1 MRMRRHHYQQEEDTG
16 IDLTPMLDVVFI
28 MLIFFIVTSSFIK
41 ESGVEVQRP
50 QADTASTQ
58 DKGNILIA
66 VTADGQVWI
75 DKQAVD
81 VQRPRPCRADAGGS
95 ARGRGGCPGRPG
107 CPHRPCG
114 AGDGPGA
121 PGRRAGRG
129 AGCQH
134 GVALMQPRLVRFS
147 LAFVAACVVALLL
160 FALMLSMVNPPR
172 SKIQEDPLAIANFVR
187 MDGRNEDSATR
198 TRQQAPQPPQPKTPQ
213 PPTPPTPN
221 MATPDANLPKLDLD
235 LPSIDAGISVATAP
249 APSLSGLT
257 AAQSAPAAA
266 PAPASAAVEAAGKPG
281 GPEQEVMPLN
291 DVRPEYPYRARQQ
304 GIEGHIKLAFTINP
318 QGRVENIRVLE
329 ASPRN
334 VFDREAR
341 VPRPAGVPRAPRTV
355 RRYPEKPLKP
365 CTSACKE
372 NAEMLRL
379 LLVLTLSLAAS
390 VQAAQ
395 AIDPAVFMALERAQT
410 AQSKGDYAA
419 ARRRW
424 TARAPS
430 RGATKRLCSGA
441 AEAIWPGPKA
451 TTGRRWS
458 GWTRPWPAASWTSNC
473 WPASASIWHA

>member
-1 MRMRRHHYQQEEDTG
+1 
-16 IDLTPMLDVVFI
+16 
-28 MLIFFIVTSSFIK
+28 
-41 ESGVEVQRP
+41 
-50 QADTASTQ
+50 
-58 DKGNILIA
+58 
-66 VTADGQVWI
+66 
-75 DKQAVD
+75 
-81 VQRPRPCRADAGGS
+81 
-95 ARGRGGCPGRPG
+95 
-107 CPHRPCG
+107 
-114 AGDGPGA
+114 
-121 PGRRAGRG
+121 
-129 AGCQH
+129 
-134 GVALMQPRLVRFS
+134 MQPRLVRFS

-341 VPRPAGVPRAPRTV
+341 RAAARWRFAPRTENGAPVSREAV
-355 RRYPEKPLKP
+355 R
-365 CTSACKE
+365 A
-372 NAEMLRL
+372 LRFRL
-379 LLVLTLSLAAS
+379 
-390 VQAAQ
+390 Q
-395 AIDPAVFMALERAQT
+395 
-410 AQSKGDYAA
+410 GD
-419 ARRRW
+419 R
-424 TARAPS
+424 
-430 RGATKRLCSGA
+430 
-441 AEAIWPGPKA
+441 
-451 TTGRRWS
+451 
-458 GWTRPWPAASWTSNC
+458 
-473 WPASASIWHA
+473 

>member
-1 MRMRRHHYQQEEDTG
+1 
-16 IDLTPMLDVVFI
+16 
-28 MLIFFIVTSSFIK
+28 
-41 ESGVEVQRP
+41 
-50 QADTASTQ
+50 
-58 DKGNILIA
+58 
-66 VTADGQVWI
+66 
-75 DKQAVD
+75 
-81 VQRPRPCRADAGGS
+81 
-95 ARGRGGCPGRPG
+95 
-107 CPHRPCG
+107 
-114 AGDGPGA
+114 
-121 PGRRAGRG
+121 
-129 AGCQH
+129 
-134 GVALMQPRLVRFS
+134 MQPRLVRFS

-198 TRQQAPQPPQPKTPQ
+198 TRQQAPQ

-341 VPRPAGVPRAPRTV
+341 RAAARWRFAPRT
-355 RRYPEKPLKP
+355 
-365 CTSACKE
+365 E
-372 NAEMLRL
+372 NGAPVSREAVKTLHFRL
-379 LLVLTLSLAAS
+379 
-390 VQAAQ
+390 QG
-395 AIDPAVFMALERAQT
+395 ER
-410 AQSKGDYAA
+410 
-419 ARRRW
+419 
-424 TARAPS
+424 
-430 RGATKRLCSGA
+430 
-441 AEAIWPGPKA
+441 
-451 TTGRRWS
+451 
-458 GWTRPWPAASWTSNC
+458 
-473 WPASASIWHA
+473 

>member
-1 MRMRRHHYQQEEDTG
+1 
-16 IDLTPMLDVVFI
+16 
-28 MLIFFIVTSSFIK
+28 
-41 ESGVEVQRP
+41 
-50 QADTASTQ
+50 
-58 DKGNILIA
+58 
-66 VTADGQVWI
+66 
-75 DKQAVD
+75 
-81 VQRPRPCRADAGGS
+81 
-95 ARGRGGCPGRPG
+95 
-107 CPHRPCG
+107 
-114 AGDGPGA
+114 
-121 PGRRAGRG
+121 
-129 AGCQH
+129 
-134 GVALMQPRLVRFS
+134 MQPRLVRFS

-257 AAQSAPAAA
+257 AAQSAPAPAAA

-304 GIEGHIKLAFTINP
+304 GLEGHIKLAFTINP

-341 VPRPAGVPRAPRTV
+341 RAAARWRFAPRT
-355 RRYPEKPLKP
+355 
-365 CTSACKE
+365 E
-372 NAEMLRL
+372 NGAPVSREAVKTLHFRL
-379 LLVLTLSLAAS
+379 
-390 VQAAQ
+390 QG
-395 AIDPAVFMALERAQT
+395 ER
-410 AQSKGDYAA
+410 
-419 ARRRW
+419 
-424 TARAPS
+424 
-430 RGATKRLCSGA
+430 
-441 AEAIWPGPKA
+441 
-451 TTGRRWS
+451 
-458 GWTRPWPAASWTSNC
+458 
-473 WPASASIWHA
+473 